1 MVRLYHERMTRKIL
15 FALAM
20 ACLVGLG
27 AVGLAHSD
35 CFSRASFNAL
45 SAAFRKT
52 LLCAS
57 IEKGVHD
64 YETQR
69 QQRQQ
74 AAAAKSG
81 EQKSAAARM
90 AEVGAK
96 LFVSKPAATEEEVRP
111 QPTTA
116 QTAPVSQTSKGQQIA
131 NGHAFGKHARE
142 MEISGRGQMADEID
156 RIIRN
161 AGSYNVR
168 HLERGRTAYWDGA
181 SDTVVIVDPN
191 TADGGTAF
199 KPNRGRRYFESLR

>member
-1 MVRLYHERMTRKIL
+1 MYHERMTRKIL

-27 AVGLAHSD
+27 AVGLAHRN
-35 CFSRASFNAL
+35 CFPSAPFNAL
-45 SAAFRKT
+45 GAAFRKT
-52 LLCAS
+52 SLCAS

-74 AAAAKSG
+74 AAAAKPG
-81 EQKSAAARM
+81 EQKSVAANADEC
-90 AEVGAK
+90 AAK
-96 LFVSKPAATEEEVRP
+96 LFASRPAAAGEEARS

-116 QTAPVSQTSKGQQIA
+116 QTAPASQTSKGQQIA

-142 MEISGRGQMADEID
+142 MGISGRGQMADEID

-161 AGSYNVR
+161 AGSLNVR

-181 SDTVVIVDPN
+181 SGTVVIVDPN